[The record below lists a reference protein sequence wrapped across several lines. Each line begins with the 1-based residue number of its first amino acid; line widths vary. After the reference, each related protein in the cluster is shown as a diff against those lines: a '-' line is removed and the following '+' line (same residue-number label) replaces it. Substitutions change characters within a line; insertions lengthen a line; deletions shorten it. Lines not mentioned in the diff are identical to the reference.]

1 MSAAE
6 DSRPEI
12 VGPRPRHRADV
23 SPTTATL
30 RQYVAQRDW
39 AKLHSPEILAKN
51 ISVEAGELLKH
62 FRWGDGFDAA
72 GVQEELAEVLTYCH
86 LLADKLGLDPEQIVL
101 ENLAVPVQVSPVHR
115 AWRHRA

>member
-1 MSAAE
+1 MSAAD
-6 DSRPEI
+6 DSRPEF
-12 VGPRPRHRADV
+12 GAPRPRHRADV

-30 RQYVAQRDW
+30 RQLVAQRDW

-62 FRWGDGFDAA
+62 FRWGDNFDAA

-86 LLADKLGLDPEQIVL
+86 LLADKLGLDPERIVL
-101 ENLAVPVQVSPVHR
+101 DSLAVTGEAPPVHR
-115 AWRHRA
+115 AWGHRA